1 MKYILCILACTLL
14 FCFPVYASELPDDV
28 ASPSDAASPDMDFD
42 SFFDY
47 INSLIGGP
55 GIEQSS
61 ENTLEAEEGPANI
74 VPYDSV
80 IVLSDS
86 DTYTLSNQENYIN
99 MLRLDCTINNRFCT
113 LLFSPSYRDQIYIDS
128 ANNLWN
134 VGTSQIQGLVVY
146 DTFDPYAISGDL
158 IYLGPCLG
166 NNFSNNS
173 TYGSPNK
180 IRRYYWSSNRL
191 TYDDIYCQVKVDKYY
206 NTLAV
211 SDTYW
216 YIVIFIMLGGLMLS
230 WLKNWRHY

>member
-1 MKYILCILACTLL
+1 MKFIYCIFACTLL
-14 FCFPVYASELPDDV
+14 FCSPVYASELSEVATSSNAEPDIE
-28 ASPSDAASPDMDFD
+28 FNI
-42 SFFDY
+42 FDY

-55 GIEQSS
+55 GIEQ
-61 ENTLEAEEGPANI
+61 EDTLENEEGPANV

-86 DTYTLSNQENYIN
+86 DTYTLSSQENYIN
-99 MLRLDCTINNRFCT
+99 MLRLDCTIDSRTCT
-113 LLFSPSYRDQIYIDS
+113 LLFSPDYRDQIYIDS

-146 DTFDPYAISGDL
+146 DRFDPYAISGDL

-173 TYGSPNK
+173 TYGSPNR